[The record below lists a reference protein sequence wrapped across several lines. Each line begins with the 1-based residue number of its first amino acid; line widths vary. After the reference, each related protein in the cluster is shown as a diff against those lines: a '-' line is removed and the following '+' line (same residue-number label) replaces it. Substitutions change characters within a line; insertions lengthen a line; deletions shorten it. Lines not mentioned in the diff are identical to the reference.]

1 MEEYDD
7 SYETKFAE
15 KTEKQKIDAA
25 IELGYWSDSDS
36 RSLGSI
42 TDKEHNTEYPEFYLQ
57 EIWCFTEEFKPQG
70 AESLPDAVN
79 SSTEWNGK
87 LEDAYSELAKV
98 LDCIRAVQDDINVS
112 DCAISLTSVHLSLIH
127 ISEPTRP

>member
-1 MEEYDD
+1 M
-7 SYETKFAE
+7 
-15 KTEKQKIDAA
+15 
-25 IELGYWSDSDS
+25 
-36 RSLGSI
+36 
-42 TDKEHNTEYPEFYLQ
+42 Q

-98 LDCIRAVQDDINVS
+98 LDCIRTVQDDINVS
-112 DCAISLTSVHLSLIH
+112 DCAISLTSVYQTSGDYEEGVPISHIFSQIKRKRQSIQTEKHTAAIH
-127 ISEPTRP
+127 SWSRTLRQYLKKKHMQLFTRN

>member
-1 MEEYDD
+1 M
-7 SYETKFAE
+7 
-15 KTEKQKIDAA
+15 
-25 IELGYWSDSDS
+25 
-36 RSLGSI
+36 
-42 TDKEHNTEYPEFYLQ
+42 Q

-98 LDCIRAVQDDINVS
+98 LDCIRTVQDDINVS
-112 DCAISLTSVHLSLIH
+112 DCAISLTSVYHTSGDYEEGSTNLTYLFADKEKRQSIQTEKHTAAIH
-127 ISEPTRP
+127 SWSRTLRKYLRKKHMQLFTRN

>member
-1 MEEYDD
+1 MNWATGAIRIAEVWVVLQ
-7 SYETKFAE
+7 TK
-15 KTEKQKIDAA
+15 KI
-25 IELGYWSDSDS
+25 IQNIRNFICRRYG
-36 RSLGSI
+36 G
-42 TDKEHNTEYPEFYLQ
+42 
-57 EIWCFTEEFKPQG
+57 FTEEFKPQG

-112 DCAISLTSVHLSLIH
+112 DCAISLTSVYQTSGDYEEGSTNLTYHF
-127 ISEPTRP
+127 RR